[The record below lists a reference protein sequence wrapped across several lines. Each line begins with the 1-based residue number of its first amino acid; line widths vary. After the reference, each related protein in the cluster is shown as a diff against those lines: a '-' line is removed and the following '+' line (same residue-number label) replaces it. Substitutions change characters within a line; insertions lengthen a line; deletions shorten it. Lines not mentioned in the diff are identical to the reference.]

1 MNLNQ
6 SITLSTDALHQDVA
20 GETVILDLASETY
33 FGLDEVGTRVWQ
45 LLGETTTLQSVFE
58 QLLLE
63 YEVDAEQLE
72 SDLEALLNSLHD
84 AGLIHLVANQA

>member
-6 SITLSTDALHQDVA
+6 SITLSPDALHQEVA

-45 LLGETTTLQSVFE
+45 LLGETTELQSVFE

-63 YEVDAEQLE
+63 YEVDSDRLE
-72 SDLEALLNSLHD
+72 SDVDALLNSLNE
-84 AGLIHLVANQA
+84 AGLIHVVTNQA